1 MSAAITIAMPRM
13 VPNQLLAE
21 AHAKYPESLA
31 RAGAEMRWIELD
43 DPEKAVQDALAC
55 DGLLLPGGGD
65 IDPKFYGQE
74 RIPACGEP
82 NVLRDTAEPL
92 LLRAFL
98 AADKPVLAICRGI
111 QLMNVA
117 LGGDLYQDIKPFE
130 HVPHNDHW
138 GKIHTVT
145 VRRDTLLS
153 RILGQDTVLV
163 NSQHHQAVDK
173 VAPGLVL
180 SALSED
186 GIVEGIEKP
195 DAKFC
200 LGVQWHP
207 EWLSAADPA
216 MQGIVFLIKR
226 TGGSAMK
233 SSKKRS
239 RAVVTV
245 VACILAVC
253 LVAALVLFS
262 LVNSKVRA
270 LQKGATFELSY
281 NITAQDS
288 ASTPALY
295 NILKQVGATSG
306 DVAGLYS
313 PGQLQLY
320 LYPSGGLA
328 RAETGG
334 TDFFTDLYIDANDTY
349 FDAGR
354 LYRTLRDSIADSAP
368 LVGAFLPEWS
378 LPNYITQAQLAKI
391 LGVPNTQV
399 AMQEMSGYTLTL
411 SRQCIVHPDY
421 AKKDYTYYQFPSE
434 GEDAAV
440 LVVGLP
446 LKSLLF
452 DDTIPVD
459 VHVEIPTHG
468 VNAAL
473 SGTLKAGVNSLSAPV
488 SVISDSD
495 IDSIVQLRERLE
507 QFADLIN
514 TALKRVQ

>member
-1 MSAAITIAMPRM
+1 
-13 VPNQLLAE
+13 
-21 AHAKYPESLA
+21 
-31 RAGAEMRWIELD
+31 
-43 DPEKAVQDALAC
+43 
-55 DGLLLPGGGD
+55 
-65 IDPKFYGQE
+65 
-74 RIPACGEP
+74 
-82 NVLRDTAEPL
+82 
-92 LLRAFL
+92 
-98 AADKPVLAICRGI
+98 
-111 QLMNVA
+111 
-117 LGGDLYQDIKPFE
+117 
-130 HVPHNDHW
+130 
-138 GKIHTVT
+138 
-145 VRRDTLLS
+145 
-153 RILGQDTVLV
+153 
-163 NSQHHQAVDK
+163 
-173 VAPGLVL
+173 
-180 SALSED
+180 
-186 GIVEGIEKP
+186 
-195 DAKFC
+195 
-200 LGVQWHP
+200 
-207 EWLSAADPA
+207 
-216 MQGIVFLIKR
+216 
-226 TGGSAMK
+226 MK

-270 LQKGATFELSY
+270 LQKRA
-281 NITAQDS
+281 TAQDS

-349 FDAGR
+349 FDAAR
-354 LYRTLRDSIADSAP
+354 LYRTLRDSIADSVP

-411 SRQCIVHPDY
+411 SRQCVVHPDY
-421 AKKDYTYYQFPSE
+421 AKKGYTYYQFPSE
-434 GEDAAV
+434 GEDA
-440 LVVGLP
+440 
-446 LKSLLF
+446 
-452 DDTIPVD
+452 
-459 VHVEIPTHG
+459 HG

>member
-1 MSAAITIAMPRM
+1 
-13 VPNQLLAE
+13 
-21 AHAKYPESLA
+21 
-31 RAGAEMRWIELD
+31 
-43 DPEKAVQDALAC
+43 
-55 DGLLLPGGGD
+55 
-65 IDPKFYGQE
+65 
-74 RIPACGEP
+74 
-82 NVLRDTAEPL
+82 
-92 LLRAFL
+92 
-98 AADKPVLAICRGI
+98 
-111 QLMNVA
+111 
-117 LGGDLYQDIKPFE
+117 
-130 HVPHNDHW
+130 
-138 GKIHTVT
+138 
-145 VRRDTLLS
+145 
-153 RILGQDTVLV
+153 
-163 NSQHHQAVDK
+163 
-173 VAPGLVL
+173 
-180 SALSED
+180 
-186 GIVEGIEKP
+186 
-195 DAKFC
+195 
-200 LGVQWHP
+200 
-207 EWLSAADPA
+207 
-216 MQGIVFLIKR
+216 
-226 TGGSAMK
+226 MK

-270 LQKGATFELSY
+270 LQKGAAFEFSY

-288 ASTPALY
+288 SSTPALY

-320 LYPSGGLA
+320 LY
-328 RAETGG
+328 
-334 TDFFTDLYIDANDTY
+334 
-349 FDAGR
+349 
-354 LYRTLRDSIADSAP
+354 RTLRDSIADSAP

-378 LPNYITQAQLAKI
+378 LPNYITQTQLAKI

-399 AMQEMSGYTLTL
+399 AMQEMSGYTMTL

-459 VHVEIPTHG
+459 VHVEIPAHG

-473 SGTLKAGVNSLSAPV
+473 SGTLEAGVNSLSAPV

-495 IDSIVQLRERLE
+495 INSIVQLRERLE

>member
-1 MSAAITIAMPRM
+1 
-13 VPNQLLAE
+13 
-21 AHAKYPESLA
+21 
-31 RAGAEMRWIELD
+31 
-43 DPEKAVQDALAC
+43 
-55 DGLLLPGGGD
+55 
-65 IDPKFYGQE
+65 
-74 RIPACGEP
+74 
-82 NVLRDTAEPL
+82 
-92 LLRAFL
+92 
-98 AADKPVLAICRGI
+98 
-111 QLMNVA
+111 
-117 LGGDLYQDIKPFE
+117 
-130 HVPHNDHW
+130 
-138 GKIHTVT
+138 
-145 VRRDTLLS
+145 
-153 RILGQDTVLV
+153 
-163 NSQHHQAVDK
+163 
-173 VAPGLVL
+173 
-180 SALSED
+180 
-186 GIVEGIEKP
+186 
-195 DAKFC
+195 
-200 LGVQWHP
+200 
-207 EWLSAADPA
+207 
-216 MQGIVFLIKR
+216 
-226 TGGSAMK
+226 MK

-270 LQKGATFELSY
+270 LQKGAAFELSY

-295 NILKQVGATSG
+295 NILKQMGATSG
-306 DVAGLYS
+306 
-313 PGQLQLY
+313 
-320 LYPSGGLA
+320 
-328 RAETGG
+328 
-334 TDFFTDLYIDANDTY
+334 FFTDLYIDANDTY

-411 SRQCIVHPDY
+411 SRQCVVHPDY
-421 AKKDYTYYQFPSE
+421 AKKGYTYYQFPSE

-459 VHVEIPTHG
+459 VHVEIPSHG

>member
-1 MSAAITIAMPRM
+1 
-13 VPNQLLAE
+13 
-21 AHAKYPESLA
+21 
-31 RAGAEMRWIELD
+31 
-43 DPEKAVQDALAC
+43 
-55 DGLLLPGGGD
+55 
-65 IDPKFYGQE
+65 
-74 RIPACGEP
+74 
-82 NVLRDTAEPL
+82 
-92 LLRAFL
+92 
-98 AADKPVLAICRGI
+98 
-111 QLMNVA
+111 
-117 LGGDLYQDIKPFE
+117 
-130 HVPHNDHW
+130 
-138 GKIHTVT
+138 
-145 VRRDTLLS
+145 
-153 RILGQDTVLV
+153 
-163 NSQHHQAVDK
+163 
-173 VAPGLVL
+173 
-180 SALSED
+180 
-186 GIVEGIEKP
+186 
-195 DAKFC
+195 
-200 LGVQWHP
+200 
-207 EWLSAADPA
+207 
-216 MQGIVFLIKR
+216 
-226 TGGSAMK
+226 MK
-233 SSKKRS
+233 SSKKCS

-270 LQKGATFELSY
+270 LQKGAAFELSY

-288 ASTPALY
+288 SSTPALY

-320 LYPSGGLA
+320 LYPSGGLT

-399 AMQEMSGYTLTL
+399 AMQEMSGYTMTL
-411 SRQCIVHPDY
+411 SRQCVVHPDY

-459 VHVEIPTHG
+459 VHVEIPAHAVGNDTDG
-468 VNAAL
+468 SRKAVDTGFQCAAEVP
-473 SGTLKAGVNSLSAPV
+473 A
-488 SVISDSD
+488 
-495 IDSIVQLRERLE
+495 LR
-507 QFADLIN
+507 
-514 TALKRVQ
+514 

>member
-1 MSAAITIAMPRM
+1 
-13 VPNQLLAE
+13 
-21 AHAKYPESLA
+21 
-31 RAGAEMRWIELD
+31 
-43 DPEKAVQDALAC
+43 
-55 DGLLLPGGGD
+55 
-65 IDPKFYGQE
+65 
-74 RIPACGEP
+74 
-82 NVLRDTAEPL
+82 
-92 LLRAFL
+92 
-98 AADKPVLAICRGI
+98 
-111 QLMNVA
+111 
-117 LGGDLYQDIKPFE
+117 
-130 HVPHNDHW
+130 
-138 GKIHTVT
+138 
-145 VRRDTLLS
+145 
-153 RILGQDTVLV
+153 
-163 NSQHHQAVDK
+163 
-173 VAPGLVL
+173 
-180 SALSED
+180 
-186 GIVEGIEKP
+186 
-195 DAKFC
+195 
-200 LGVQWHP
+200 
-207 EWLSAADPA
+207 
-216 MQGIVFLIKR
+216 
-226 TGGSAMK
+226 MK

-270 LQKGATFELSY
+270 LQKGAAFELSY

-288 ASTPALY
+288 SSTPALY

-320 LYPSGGLA
+320 
-328 RAETGG
+328 
-334 TDFFTDLYIDANDTY
+334 YIDANDTY

-421 AKKDYTYYQFPSE
+421 AKKGYIYYQFPSE

-459 VHVEIPTHG
+459 VHVEIPAHG

>member
-1 MSAAITIAMPRM
+1 M
-13 VPNQLLAE
+13 
-21 AHAKYPESLA
+21 
-31 RAGAEMRWIELD
+31 
-43 DPEKAVQDALAC
+43 
-55 DGLLLPGGGD
+55 
-65 IDPKFYGQE
+65 
-74 RIPACGEP
+74 
-82 NVLRDTAEPL
+82 
-92 LLRAFL
+92 
-98 AADKPVLAICRGI
+98 
-111 QLMNVA
+111 
-117 LGGDLYQDIKPFE
+117 
-130 HVPHNDHW
+130 
-138 GKIHTVT
+138 
-145 VRRDTLLS
+145 
-153 RILGQDTVLV
+153 
-163 NSQHHQAVDK
+163 
-173 VAPGLVL
+173 
-180 SALSED
+180 
-186 GIVEGIEKP
+186 
-195 DAKFC
+195 
-200 LGVQWHP
+200 
-207 EWLSAADPA
+207 
-216 MQGIVFLIKR
+216 
-226 TGGSAMK
+226 
-233 SSKKRS
+233 
-239 RAVVTV
+239 VTV

-328 RAETGG
+328 HAETGG

-354 LYRTLRDSIADSAP
+354 LYRT

-459 VHVEIPTHG
+459 VHVEIPAHG

>member
-1 MSAAITIAMPRM
+1 
-13 VPNQLLAE
+13 
-21 AHAKYPESLA
+21 
-31 RAGAEMRWIELD
+31 
-43 DPEKAVQDALAC
+43 
-55 DGLLLPGGGD
+55 
-65 IDPKFYGQE
+65 
-74 RIPACGEP
+74 
-82 NVLRDTAEPL
+82 
-92 LLRAFL
+92 
-98 AADKPVLAICRGI
+98 
-111 QLMNVA
+111 
-117 LGGDLYQDIKPFE
+117 
-130 HVPHNDHW
+130 
-138 GKIHTVT
+138 
-145 VRRDTLLS
+145 
-153 RILGQDTVLV
+153 
-163 NSQHHQAVDK
+163 
-173 VAPGLVL
+173 
-180 SALSED
+180 
-186 GIVEGIEKP
+186 
-195 DAKFC
+195 
-200 LGVQWHP
+200 
-207 EWLSAADPA
+207 
-216 MQGIVFLIKR
+216 
-226 TGGSAMK
+226 MK

-270 LQKGATFELSY
+270 LQKGAAFELSY

-288 ASTPALY
+288 SSTPALY

-334 TDFFTDLYIDANDTY
+334 TDFFTDLYIDATDTY

-378 LPNYITQAQLAKI
+378 LPNYITQA
-391 LGVPNTQV
+391 
-399 AMQEMSGYTLTL
+399 LTL

-421 AKKDYTYYQFPSE
+421 AKKGYTYYQFPSE

-459 VHVEIPTHG
+459 VHVEIPAHG

-473 SGTLKAGVNSLSAPV
+473 SGTLEAGVNSLSAPV

>member
-1 MSAAITIAMPRM
+1 M
-13 VPNQLLAE
+13 
-21 AHAKYPESLA
+21 
-31 RAGAEMRWIELD
+31 
-43 DPEKAVQDALAC
+43 
-55 DGLLLPGGGD
+55 
-65 IDPKFYGQE
+65 
-74 RIPACGEP
+74 
-82 NVLRDTAEPL
+82 
-92 LLRAFL
+92 
-98 AADKPVLAICRGI
+98 
-111 QLMNVA
+111 
-117 LGGDLYQDIKPFE
+117 
-130 HVPHNDHW
+130 
-138 GKIHTVT
+138 
-145 VRRDTLLS
+145 
-153 RILGQDTVLV
+153 
-163 NSQHHQAVDK
+163 
-173 VAPGLVL
+173 
-180 SALSED
+180 
-186 GIVEGIEKP
+186 
-195 DAKFC
+195 
-200 LGVQWHP
+200 
-207 EWLSAADPA
+207 
-216 MQGIVFLIKR
+216 
-226 TGGSAMK
+226 
-233 SSKKRS
+233 
-239 RAVVTV
+239 VTV

-270 LQKGATFELSY
+270 LQKGATFEFSY
-281 NITAQDS
+281 NITAQS
-288 ASTPALY
+288 SSSTPALY

-452 DDTIPVD
+452 DDTIPWMSMWRSP
-459 VHVEIPTHG
+459 PTVSTQPERHTESRCQQPFG
-468 VNAAL
+468 SRQCHFGQRHRFHRPAPGA
-473 SGTLKAGVNSLSAPV
+473 SGAICRSHQHSVKACTV
-488 SVISDSD
+488 
-495 IDSIVQLRERLE
+495 
-507 QFADLIN
+507 
-514 TALKRVQ
+514 T

>member
-1 MSAAITIAMPRM
+1 M
-13 VPNQLLAE
+13 
-21 AHAKYPESLA
+21 
-31 RAGAEMRWIELD
+31 
-43 DPEKAVQDALAC
+43 
-55 DGLLLPGGGD
+55 
-65 IDPKFYGQE
+65 
-74 RIPACGEP
+74 
-82 NVLRDTAEPL
+82 
-92 LLRAFL
+92 
-98 AADKPVLAICRGI
+98 
-111 QLMNVA
+111 
-117 LGGDLYQDIKPFE
+117 
-130 HVPHNDHW
+130 
-138 GKIHTVT
+138 
-145 VRRDTLLS
+145 
-153 RILGQDTVLV
+153 
-163 NSQHHQAVDK
+163 
-173 VAPGLVL
+173 
-180 SALSED
+180 
-186 GIVEGIEKP
+186 
-195 DAKFC
+195 
-200 LGVQWHP
+200 
-207 EWLSAADPA
+207 
-216 MQGIVFLIKR
+216 
-226 TGGSAMK
+226 
-233 SSKKRS
+233 
-239 RAVVTV
+239 
-245 VACILAVC
+245 
-253 LVAALVLFS
+253 
-262 LVNSKVRA
+262 
-270 LQKGATFELSY
+270 
-281 NITAQDS
+281 
-288 ASTPALY
+288 
-295 NILKQVGATSG
+295 
-306 DVAGLYS
+306 
-313 PGQLQLY
+313 Y

-399 AMQEMSGYTLTL
+399 AMQEMSGYTITL
-411 SRQCIVHPDY
+411 SRQCVVHPDY
-421 AKKDYTYYQFPSE
+421 AKKGYTYYQFPSE

-459 VHVEIPTHG
+459 VHVEIPAHG

>member
-1 MSAAITIAMPRM
+1 M
-13 VPNQLLAE
+13 
-21 AHAKYPESLA
+21 
-31 RAGAEMRWIELD
+31 
-43 DPEKAVQDALAC
+43 
-55 DGLLLPGGGD
+55 
-65 IDPKFYGQE
+65 
-74 RIPACGEP
+74 
-82 NVLRDTAEPL
+82 
-92 LLRAFL
+92 
-98 AADKPVLAICRGI
+98 
-111 QLMNVA
+111 
-117 LGGDLYQDIKPFE
+117 
-130 HVPHNDHW
+130 
-138 GKIHTVT
+138 
-145 VRRDTLLS
+145 
-153 RILGQDTVLV
+153 
-163 NSQHHQAVDK
+163 
-173 VAPGLVL
+173 
-180 SALSED
+180 
-186 GIVEGIEKP
+186 
-195 DAKFC
+195 
-200 LGVQWHP
+200 
-207 EWLSAADPA
+207 
-216 MQGIVFLIKR
+216 
-226 TGGSAMK
+226 
-233 SSKKRS
+233 
-239 RAVVTV
+239 VTV

-270 LQKGATFELSY
+270 LQKGAAFEFSY

-349 FDAGR
+349 
-354 LYRTLRDSIADSAP
+354 RTLRDSIADSAP

-411 SRQCIVHPDY
+411 SRQCVVHPDY
-421 AKKDYTYYQFPSE
+421 AKKGYIYYQFPSE

-459 VHVEIPTHG
+459 VHVEIPAHG

>member
-1 MSAAITIAMPRM
+1 
-13 VPNQLLAE
+13 
-21 AHAKYPESLA
+21 
-31 RAGAEMRWIELD
+31 
-43 DPEKAVQDALAC
+43 
-55 DGLLLPGGGD
+55 
-65 IDPKFYGQE
+65 
-74 RIPACGEP
+74 
-82 NVLRDTAEPL
+82 
-92 LLRAFL
+92 
-98 AADKPVLAICRGI
+98 
-111 QLMNVA
+111 
-117 LGGDLYQDIKPFE
+117 
-130 HVPHNDHW
+130 
-138 GKIHTVT
+138 
-145 VRRDTLLS
+145 
-153 RILGQDTVLV
+153 
-163 NSQHHQAVDK
+163 
-173 VAPGLVL
+173 
-180 SALSED
+180 
-186 GIVEGIEKP
+186 
-195 DAKFC
+195 
-200 LGVQWHP
+200 
-207 EWLSAADPA
+207 
-216 MQGIVFLIKR
+216 
-226 TGGSAMK
+226 MK

-270 LQKGATFELSY
+270 LQKGAAFEFSY

-288 ASTPALY
+288 SSTPALY

-378 LPNYITQAQLAKI
+378 LPNYITQTQLAKI

-399 AMQEMSGYTLTL
+399 AMQEMSGYTMTL

-452 DDTIPVD
+452 DDTIPAGGS
-459 VHVEIPTHG
+459 ETPSQEST
-468 VNAAL
+468 AAL
-473 SGTLKAGVNSLSAPV
+473 SGTLEAGVNSLSAPV

-495 IDSIVQLRERLE
+495 INSIVQLRERLE